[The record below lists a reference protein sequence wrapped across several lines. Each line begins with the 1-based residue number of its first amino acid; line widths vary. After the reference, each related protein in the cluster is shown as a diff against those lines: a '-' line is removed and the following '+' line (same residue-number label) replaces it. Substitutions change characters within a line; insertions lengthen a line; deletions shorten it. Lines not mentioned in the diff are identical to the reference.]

1 MRYYDIFVYL
11 HSKLVIMGASRLDI
25 YSEEIKEIA
34 AMAKVFAHPARV
46 AILQYISKQDACIC
60 NDIVDEIGL
69 AQATVSQ
76 HLKVINDAGLLKGD
90 FQGKSICYCI
100 DLTRF
105 QKFQTLFNNYFNTT
119 KFNCC

>member
-1 MRYYDIFVYL
+1 
-11 HSKLVIMGASRLDI
+11 
-25 YSEEIKEIA
+25 
-34 AMAKVFAHPARV
+34 MAKVFAHPARV

-105 QKFQTLFNNYFNTT
+105 QKFQNLFNNFFNTT